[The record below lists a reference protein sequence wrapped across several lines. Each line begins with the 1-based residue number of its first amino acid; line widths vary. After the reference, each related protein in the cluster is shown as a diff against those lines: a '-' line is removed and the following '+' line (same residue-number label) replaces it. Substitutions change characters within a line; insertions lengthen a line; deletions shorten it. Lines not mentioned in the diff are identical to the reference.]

1 MVYFLIL
8 MLLLAFVATI
18 SFTIILAFSKK
29 GTDKFNKYRKRAFSS
44 LGATVALFVAII
56 AFQAAFGSD
65 DSSST
70 KTSSGSSSS
79 SAVAKAKSSPKN
91 SSSSTKSS
99 VVKKKEQTSSV
110 KKESSNSSSKTSS
123 SEKSSSS
130 SPSKKVDQANAAISE
145 RLSQS
150 QGWANGTLD
159 PNGNPTNAGTPN
171 PAYNWA
177 KIVTSI
183 KYAENE
189 LTIYVNKDY
198 IGLPKT
204 QFASYMTRA
213 ENASLNALQEAGII
227 NDADVQKGLYTRVFD
242 GDTKLAQSKV
252 TDLHQFKI
260 NQ

>member
-18 SFTIILAFSKK
+18 AFTIMLAFSKK

-44 LGATVALFVAII
+44 LGVTVALFVAII

-65 DSSST
+65 DSSAT
-70 KTSSGSSSS
+70 KTSSESSSS
-79 SAVAKAKSSPKN
+79 STVAKAKSSKKN
-91 SSSSTKSS
+91 SSSST
-99 VVKKKEQTSSV
+99 E
-110 KKESSNSSSKTSS
+110 KESSSSSSKTNS

-130 SPSKKVDQANAAISE
+130 SPSEKVEQANAALVS
-145 RLSQS
+145 RLTQS
-150 QGWANGTLD
+150 QGWADGRLD
-159 PNGNPTNAGTPN
+159 ENGNSTENGIPN

-177 KIVTSI
+177 KLITSI

-198 IGLPKT
+198 AGLPKT

-227 NDADVQKGLYTRVFD
+227 DDADVQKGLYTRVFD

-260 NQ
+260 N